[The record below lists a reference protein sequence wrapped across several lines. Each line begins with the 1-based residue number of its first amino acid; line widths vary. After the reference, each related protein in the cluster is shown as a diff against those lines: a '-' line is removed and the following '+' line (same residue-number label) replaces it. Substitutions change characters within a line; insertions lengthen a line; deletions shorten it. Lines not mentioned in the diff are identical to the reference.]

1 MQFRTPIPVNQNNSP
16 INIGDKFVTLG
27 SCFANAMDAKLSEA
41 KFTTLN
47 NPLGILYDP
56 RSIARAINF
65 ALTGNRPDKQTYI
78 NTGNEVVNLL
88 THSDMNGNSLK
99 ESSQKI
105 DEQLLQLQQKL
116 KEADWLIITLGTSW
130 VYYQNS
136 TGLQVANCHKIP
148 QKEFRKDLLAF
159 DRTKLVYDNLVEF
172 LKAFNP
178 SLKII
183 ITVSPVRHTKDTLA
197 LNNLSKSH
205 LFLLSHYLDQTY
217 KHVSYYPAYELLV
230 DDLRD
235 YRFYKSDMIHPT
247 EQAIEYIWQHFSE
260 SYFDAET
267 LKSLKELEQ
276 LQKALQH
283 KPFSSS
289 SKKHQQFIENT
300 LAKFELLNSK
310 LNVEREISELKRF
323 LTSLSLNYS

>member
-1 MQFRTPIPVNQNNSP
+1 MQFRTQIPVSKNSLP
-16 INIGDKFVTLG
+16 IKLGDKFVTLG
-27 SCFANAMDAKLSEA
+27 SCFANSMDAKLSEA
-41 KFTTLN
+41 KFATLN

-65 ALTGNRPDKQTYI
+65 ALTGNRPDNQTYI

-88 THSDMNGNSLK
+88 AHSDMNGKSIEDSK
-99 ESSQKI
+99 AKI
-105 DEQLLQLQQKL
+105 DTQLSNLHIAL
-116 KEADWLIITLGTSW
+116 KEANWLIITLGTSW

-136 TGLQVANCHKIP
+136 TGLQAANCHKIA
-148 QKEFRKDLLAF
+148 QKEFTKGLLEF
-159 DRTKLVYDNLVEF
+159 ERTKLVYDNLLEF
-172 LKAFNP
+172 LKTFNP
-178 SLKII
+178 TLKII

-217 KHVSYYPAYELLV
+217 EQVSYYPAYELLV

-235 YRFYKSDMIHPT
+235 YRFYKQDMIHPT
-247 EQAIEYIWQHFSE
+247 EQAVEYIWQYFSE

-276 LQKALQH
+276 LQKALHH

-289 SKKHQQFIENT
+289 SEKHQQFIKNT

-310 LNVEREISELKRF
+310 LNVEKEIAELKSQ
-323 LTSLSLNYS
+323 LQG